1 MTLTNKLRE
10 LTRRNQGKNVRQVM
24 KKVKQY
30 MTGWLNYYGIASM
43 KTRMEEWNGWL
54 RRRFRQYIWKQWKK
68 PRTKFRNLVKLGIP
82 EYFARMAANSRKAYW
97 FMAETTTVKRAIS
110 NERLTRAGYFDL
122 SEAYERI
129 QSACIGRAVY
139 RMVRTGR

>member
-1 MTLTNKLRE
+1 
-10 LTRRNQGKNVRQVM
+10 
-24 KKVKQY
+24 
-30 MTGWLNYYGIASM
+30 M

-54 RRRFRQYIWKQWKK
+54 RRRFRQYIWRQWKK
-68 PRTKFRNLVKLGIP
+68 PGTKLRNLIKLGIP
-82 EYFARMAANSRKAYW
+82 ELFARMAANSRKAYW

-110 NERLTRAGYFDL
+110 NERLIRAGYFDL

-139 RMVRTGR
+139 RTVRTVR

>member
-1 MTLTNKLRE
+1 
-10 LTRRNQGKNVRQVM
+10 M

-43 KTRMEEWNGWL
+43 KKRMEEWNGWL

-68 PRTKFRNLVKLGIP
+68 ARTKLRNLVKLGIS
-82 EYFARMAANSRKAYW
+82 EYYARMAANSRKSYW

-110 NERLTRAGYFDL
+110 NEKLTRAGYFDL

-129 QSACIGRAVY
+129 QSAYIARAVY
-139 RMVRTGR
+139 RTYARCGEKTGPVTPSCSVR

>member
-1 MTLTNKLRE
+1 MGSPAGL
-10 LTRRNQGKNVRQVM
+10 VQV
-24 KKVKQY
+24 
-30 MTGWLNYYGIASM
+30 ASM

-68 PRTKFRNLVKLGIP
+68 PRTKYRSLVKLGIP
-82 EYFARMAANSRKAYW
+82 DCFARMAANSRKAYW
-97 FMAETTTVKRAIS
+97 FMAGTMTVERAIT
-110 NERLTRAGYFDL
+110 NERLIRAGYYDL

-139 RMVRTGR
+139 RTVR